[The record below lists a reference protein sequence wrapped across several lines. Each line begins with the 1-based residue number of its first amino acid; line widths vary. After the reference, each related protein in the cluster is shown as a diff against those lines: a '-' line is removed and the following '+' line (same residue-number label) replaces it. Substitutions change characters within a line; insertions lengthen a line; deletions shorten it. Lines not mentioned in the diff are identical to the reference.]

1 MCCNG
6 VIFADV
12 QLQAED
18 VPARLEALGLRLAA
32 RAGEEREKQ
41 TASAGSIAA
50 DADQKFCQPC
60 AAFQEGRC
68 RIYDQRP
75 GHCRQFECLLLRRFR
90 EGRTLG
96 AAALREIR
104 KTQRQAEQ
112 ALLLLRELGDT
123 DEQLPLARRFRR
135 TAERLETVDMDAD
148 RAQIY
153 GRLTV
158 AVLDLN
164 FQLSTFFY
172 PG

>member
-18 VPARLEALGLRLAA
+18 VPGDLEALGLRLATQA
-32 RAGEEREKQ
+32 EEGCEKETPSGE
-41 TASAGSIAA
+41 SSGGH
-50 DADQKFCQPC
+50 KFCQPC

-75 GHCRQFECLLLRRFR
+75 GHCRQFECLLLKRFR
-90 EGRTLG
+90 EGRTSG
-96 AAALREIR
+96 TAAVREIR

-112 ALLLLRELGDT
+112 VLLLLRELGDT

-135 TAERLETVDMDAD
+135 TAERLEAVGIDGDLAE
-148 RAQIY
+148 IY

-164 FQLSTFFY
+164 FRLSSFFY